1 MGFIAEIYSDATH
14 STLLILV
21 VLAVIC
27 DTCFGIIRA
36 IKEKK
41 FNSNFGIDGALRK
54 IGMLL
59 SLTFLVIVDAVIQIN
74 LIGFIPAE
82 VRTALGLETVGVAE
96 FFSILY
102 LAYEIVSILKNMVL
116 CGLPVKSV
124 WNTVRKFLGK
134 YTTELPDEDEINEMT
149 LKKG

>member
-1 MGFIAEIYSDATH
+1 MGFIAEIYNHATH
-14 STLLILV
+14 NTLLILV
-21 VLAVIC
+21 VLAVVC

-36 IKEKK
+36 IREKK

-54 IGMLL
+54 IAMLL
-59 SLTFLVIVDAVIQIN
+59 SLVFLVIVDAVIQIN
-74 LIGFIPAE
+74 LIGFVPVEI
-82 VRTALGLETVGVAE
+82 RTVLGIKTVGVAE

-124 WNTVRKFLGK
+124 WVAVKKFLGK
-134 YTTELPDEDEINEMT
+134 YTTELPDDN
-149 LKKG
+149 

>member
-1 MGFIAEIYSDATH
+1 MGFIAEIYEHATH

-54 IGMLL
+54 VGMLL

-82 VRTALGLETVGVAE
+82 IRTILGLQTVGVAE

-116 CGLPVKSV
+116 CGLPVKSI
-124 WNTVRKFLGK
+124 WNAVRKFLGK
-134 YTTELPDEDEINEMT
+134 YTTELPDEDEIEKMT
-149 LKKG
+149 VKKG

>member
-1 MGFIAEIYSDATH
+1 MGFIAEIYNHATH

-36 IKEKK
+36 IREKK
-41 FNSNFGIDGALRK
+41 FNSNFGIDGVLRK

-59 SLTFLVIVDAVIQIN
+59 SLVFLVIVDAVIQVN

-82 VRTALGLETVGVAE
+82 IRTPFGLETVGVAE
-96 FFSILY
+96 FFAILF

-124 WNTVRKFLGK
+124 WSAVRKFLGK
-134 YTTELPDEDEINEMT
+134 YTTELPDEDEM
-149 LKKG
+149 KG

>member
-1 MGFIAEIYSDATH
+1 MGFIAEIYNHATH

-36 IKEKK
+36 IKEKR

-54 IGMLL
+54 IAMLL
-59 SLTFLVIVDAVIQIN
+59 SLVFLVIVDAVIQVN
-74 LIGFIPAE
+74 LIGFIPADL
-82 VRTALGLETVGVAE
+82 RTPLGLETVGVAE

-102 LAYEIVSILKNMVL
+102 LAYEITSILKNMVL
-116 CGLPVKSV
+116 CGLPVKSI
-124 WNTVRKFLGK
+124 WEAVRKFLGK
-134 YTTELPDEDEINEMT
+134 YTTELPDEDE
-149 LKKG
+149 LKG

>member
-1 MGFIAEIYSDATH
+1 MGFIAEIYEHATH
-14 STLLILV
+14 NTLLILV

-36 IKEKK
+36 IKEKQ

-59 SLTFLVIVDAVIQIN
+59 SLVFLVIVDAVIQIN

-82 VRTALGLETVGVAE
+82 IRNALGMETMCVAE

-124 WNTVRKFLGK
+124 WNAVRKFLGK
-134 YTTELPDEDEINEMT
+134 YTTELPDEDEIKE
-149 LKKG
+149 LEEKKG

>member
-1 MGFIAEIYSDATH
+1 MGFITEIYNHATH

-36 IKEKK
+36 IKEKQ

-54 IGMLL
+54 VGMLL
-59 SLTFLVIVDAVIQIN
+59 SLVFLVIVDAVIQIN
-74 LIGFIPAE
+74 LIGFVPTEI
-82 VRTALGLETVGVAE
+82 RTALGLERVGVAE

-116 CGLPVKSV
+116 CGLPVKHV
-124 WNTVRKFLGK
+124 WEVVRKFLGK
-134 YTTELPDEDEINEMT
+134 YTTELPDEDEIKEMT
-149 LKKG
+149 VKKG

>member
-1 MGFIAEIYSDATH
+1 MGFIAEIYNHATH

-21 VLAVIC
+21 VLAVVC

-54 IGMLL
+54 VGMLL
-59 SLTFLVIVDAVIQIN
+59 SLTFLVIVDAVINLN
-74 LIGFIPAE
+74 LIGFVPAE
-82 VRTALGLETVGVAE
+82 IRNALGLEVVGVAE

-102 LAYEIVSILKNMVL
+102 LAYEVVSILKNMVL

-124 WNTVRKFLGK
+124 WNAVSKFLGK
-134 YTTELPDEDEINEMT
+134 YTTELPDEDEIKE

>member
-1 MGFIAEIYSDATH
+1 MGFIAEIYNHATH

-36 IKEKK
+36 IKEKR

-54 IGMLL
+54 IAMLL
-59 SLTFLVIVDAVIQIN
+59 SLVFLVIVDAVIQVN
-74 LIGFIPAE
+74 LIGFIPADI
-82 VRTALGLETVGVAE
+82 RTPLGLETVGVAE
-96 FFSILY
+96 FFSVLY
-102 LAYEIVSILKNMVL
+102 LAYEVTSILKNMVL

-124 WNTVRKFLGK
+124 WNAVKKFLGK
-134 YTTELPDEDEINEMT
+134 YTTELPDESEV
-149 LKKG
+149 K

>member
-1 MGFIAEIYSDATH
+1 MGFIAEIYNHATH

-54 IGMLL
+54 IAMLF
-59 SLTFLVIVDAVIQIN
+59 SLVFLVIVDAVIQVN
-74 LIGFIPAE
+74 LIGFIPTDI
-82 VRTALGLETVGVAE
+82 RTPLGLEAVGVAE
-96 FFSILY
+96 FFCILY
-102 LAYEIVSILKNMVL
+102 LAYEVVSILKNMVL
-116 CGLPVKSV
+116 CGLPVRSIWSAVK
-124 WNTVRKFLGK
+124 KFLGK
-134 YTTELPDEDEINEMT
+134 YTTELPDEDE
-149 LKKG
+149 LKG

>member
-1 MGFIAEIYSDATH
+1 MGFIAEIYNHATH

-54 IGMLL
+54 VGMLL

-74 LIGFIPAE
+74 LIGFVPAE
-82 VRTALGLETVGVAE
+82 VRTPLGLETVGVAE

-124 WNTVRKFLGK
+124 WNAVRKFLGK
-134 YTTELPDEDEINEMT
+134 YTTELPDENESEV
-149 LKKG
+149 K

>member
-1 MGFIAEIYSDATH
+1 MGFIAEIYNHATH
-14 STLLILV
+14 NTLLILV

-54 IGMLL
+54 IAMLL
-59 SLTFLVIVDAVIQIN
+59 SLVFLVIVDAVIHVN
-74 LIGFIPAE
+74 LIGFIPMDA
-82 VRTALGLETVGVAE
+82 RTALGLETVGVAE

-102 LAYEIVSILKNMVL
+102 LAYEVVSILKNMVL
-116 CGLPVKSV
+116 CGLPVKSIWSAV
-124 WNTVRKFLGK
+124 KKFLGK
-134 YTTELPDEDEINEMT
+134 YTTELPNEDE
-149 LKKG
+149 LKG

>member
-1 MGFIAEIYSDATH
+1 MGFIAEIYNHATH

-21 VLAVIC
+21 VLAVVC

-36 IKEKK
+36 IKERQ

-54 IGMLL
+54 VGMLL
-59 SLTFLVIVDAVIQIN
+59 SLTFLVIVDAVISLN
-74 LIGFIPAE
+74 LIGFVPAE
-82 VRTALGLETVGVAE
+82 IRTTLGLEVVGVAE

-102 LAYEIVSILKNMVL
+102 LAYEVVSILKNMVL

-124 WNTVRKFLGK
+124 WNMVSKFLGK
-134 YTTELPDEDEINEMT
+134 YTTELPDEDEIKE

>member
-1 MGFIAEIYSDATH
+1 MGIIAEIYEHATH
-14 STLLILV
+14 NTLLILV

-36 IKEKK
+36 VKEKK

>member
-1 MGFIAEIYSDATH
+1 MGFIAEIYNHATH
-14 STLLILV
+14 NTLLILV

-54 IGMLL
+54 IAMLL
-59 SLTFLVIVDAVIQIN
+59 SLVFLVIVDAVIQVN
-74 LIGFIPAE
+74 LIGFIPMDA
-82 VRTALGLETVGVAE
+82 RTALGMETVGVAE

-102 LAYEIVSILKNMVL
+102 LAYEVVSILKNMVL
-116 CGLPVKSV
+116 CGLPVRSIWSAVK
-124 WNTVRKFLGK
+124 KFLGK
-134 YTTELPDEDEINEMT
+134 YTTELPDEDE
-149 LKKG
+149 LKG

>member
-1 MGFIAEIYSDATH
+1 MGFIAEIYNHATH

-36 IKEKK
+36 IKERK

-54 IGMLL
+54 VGMLL
-59 SLTFLVIVDAVIQIN
+59 SLTFLVIVDAIIQIN
-74 LIGFIPAE
+74 LIGFVPAE
-82 VRTALGLETVGVAE
+82 IRTTLGLETVGVAE

-102 LAYEIVSILKNMVL
+102 LAYEVVSILKNMVL

-134 YTTELPDEDEINEMT
+134 YTTELPDEDEITNMPI
-149 LKKG
+149 KKG

>member
-1 MGFIAEIYSDATH
+1 MGFIAEIYNHATH
-14 STLLILV
+14 STLLMLV

-54 IGMLL
+54 IAMLL
-59 SLTFLVIVDAVIQIN
+59 SLVFLVIVDAVIQVN
-74 LIGFIPAE
+74 LIGFIPTDI
-82 VRTALGLETVGVAE
+82 RTPLGLETVGVAE

-102 LAYEIVSILKNMVL
+102 LAYEITSILKNMVL

-124 WNTVRKFLGK
+124 WSAVKKFLGK
-134 YTTELPDEDEINEMT
+134 YTEELPDEDE
-149 LKKG
+149 LKG

>member
-1 MGFIAEIYSDATH
+1 MGFIAEIYNHATH

-36 IKEKK
+36 IKEKR

-54 IGMLL
+54 IAMLL
-59 SLTFLVIVDAVIQIN
+59 SLVFLVIVDAVIQVN

-82 VRTALGLETVGVAE
+82 IRTPLGLETVGVAE
-96 FFSILY
+96 FFSVLY
-102 LAYEIVSILKNMVL
+102 LAYEVTSILKNMVL

-124 WNTVRKFLGK
+124 WSAVKKFLGK
-134 YTTELPDEDEINEMT
+134 YTTELPDEDEM
-149 LKKG
+149 KG

>member
-1 MGFIAEIYSDATH
+1 MGLIAEIYNHATH

-21 VLAVIC
+21 VLAVVC

-54 IGMLL
+54 VGMLL
-59 SLTFLVIVDAVIQIN
+59 SLVFLVIVDAVIQIN
-74 LIGFIPAE
+74 LIGFIPTE
-82 VRTALGLETVGVAE
+82 VRTPLGLETIGVAE

-102 LAYEIVSILKNMVL
+102 LAYEVVSILKNMVL
-116 CGLPVKSV
+116 CGLPVKSI
-124 WNTVRKFLGK
+124 WNAVRRFLGK
-134 YTTELPDEDEINEMT
+134 YTTELPDEDE
-149 LKKG
+149 LKG

>member
-1 MGFIAEIYSDATH
+1 MGFIAEIYNHATH
-14 STLLILV
+14 STLMILV

>member
-1 MGFIAEIYSDATH
+1 MGFIAEIYNHATH

-54 IGMLL
+54 IAMLF
-59 SLTFLVIVDAVIQIN
+59 SLVFLVIVDAVIQIN
-74 LIGFIPAE
+74 LIGFIPTDI
-82 VRTALGLETVGVAE
+82 RTPLGLETVGVAE
-96 FFSILY
+96 FFCILY
-102 LAYEIVSILKNMVL
+102 LAYEVVSILKNMVL

-124 WNTVRKFLGK
+124 WKAVKKFLGK
-134 YTTELPDEDEINEMT
+134 YTTELPDEDE
-149 LKKG
+149 LKG